1 MTRSHED
8 HTPGDVLMSTTG
20 ARTRGLSPPAPVAAP
35 SIVVFNTS
43 GTGSSDPV
51 LCSTSI
57 PTSWADAKLTGFV
70 KRGRPR
76 KGRKTAPRSSEKTKG
91 LGLTHSNNKSDF
103 NFINCTPTTQ
113 ISHPEIRKVVR
124 SNAML
129 HFRRLGRGS
138 LYPCS
143 RIRQDH
149 DTEPIEEVSA
159 VNSSSGSLDVA
170 ETEEGH
176 WEQSKLKSNEQQQDG
191 TLDRRVRSV
200 LVSALTLPLEI
211 GDTDPFDVFPLK
223 IKPYM
228 LDLLTKYA
236 TSIYETMYSIEKYA
250 AINPVKECWL
260 PMAFQDGALL
270 HTILACADIYGS
282 PYWMNHPTAL
292 MHISKAV
299 TMVSERLLGPTPE
312 ITDATIVVV
321 CALAYSEMVNNN
333 QENWRVHMR
342 GLKQMVHLR
351 GGIEAFEST
360 PMIQNKISRADLCGS
375 LSAVQKPYFDFP
387 RECLAIPP
395 LSNHMT
401 HFRGVRSAVEL
412 DNRLLQILWH
422 VEHAVFNLNR
432 IHINKADIHPMAVR
446 KEITSLQYALLSFG
460 VRRNDVREELMHE
473 VLRLSMLVYLVIVLD
488 ESPPGLP
495 IYKMLGV
502 DLVAA
507 LKELGLESS
516 LEPKFLLWIT
526 FVGAS
531 FDQNAQNSDYF
542 MASAAKMSK
551 RLGISS
557 WESAEVVLK
566 SFFWVDKTQSYS
578 FSRVWDSLEL

>member
-1 MTRSHED
+1 
-8 HTPGDVLMSTTG
+8 MSTP
-20 ARTRGLSPPAPVAAP
+20 GLSPPAPVAAP

-43 GTGSSDPV
+43 GTGSSDPII
-51 LCSTSI
+51 CSTPI

-76 KGRKTAPRSSEKTKG
+76 KGLKTAPRSSQKTKG
-91 LGLTHSNNKSDF
+91 SDFNPSKNKSDF
-103 NFINCTPTTQ
+103 NFINSTPTTQ
-113 ISHPEIRKVVR
+113 ISHPKIRKFVR

-129 HFRRLGRGS
+129 HFRRRERGS
-138 LYPCS
+138 PYSCS
-143 RIRQDH
+143 RAHQDH
-149 DTEPIEEVSA
+149 PTEPIEEVSA
-159 VNSSSGSLDVA
+159 FISSPGSVDAA
-170 ETEEGH
+170 ETEEGC
-176 WEQSKLKSNEQQQDG
+176 WEQLKLKRNEQQQDG

-200 LVSALTLPLEI
+200 LISALSLPLEI
-211 GDTDPFDVFPLK
+211 GDIDPFDVFPLK
-223 IKPYM
+223 IRPYM
-228 LDLLTKYA
+228 IDLLKKYA
-236 TSIYETMYSIEKYA
+236 TSIYETMYSIERHG

-270 HTILACADIYGS
+270 HTILACADTYGS
-282 PYWMNHPTAL
+282 PNWRNHPAAL

-299 TMVSERLLGPTPE
+299 TMVNERLSGPMPE

-333 QENWRVHMR
+333 QANWRVHMR
-342 GLKQMVHLR
+342 GLKQMVQLR
-351 GGIEAFEST
+351 GGIEAFKST

-387 RECLAIPP
+387 RECLAIPH
-395 LSNHMT
+395 SNDHMT
-401 HFRGVRSAVEL
+401 HFRGVRSSVEL
-412 DNRLLQILWH
+412 DNRLVQILWH
-422 VEHAVFNLNR
+422 VEHTAFNLNR
-432 IHINKADIHPMAVR
+432 IHLSKTDIHPMTVR
-446 KEITSLQYALLSFG
+446 KDITSLQYTLLSFDF
-460 VRRNDVREELMHE
+460 RRNDIREGLMYE
-473 VLRLSMLVYLVIVLD
+473 VLRLSMLVYLVAVLD
-488 ESPPGLP
+488 EAPPGLP

-502 DLVAA
+502 ELEAS

-531 FDQNAQNSDYF
+531 FDQNAQTREYF
-542 MASAAKMSK
+542 MASATKTLR

-557 WESAEVVLK
+557 WENAEVVLK
-566 SFFWVDKTQSYS
+566 SFFWVDKTHSNS